1 MYFSIFPLTLY
12 DSTGK
17 NKAATVAPNLLKRVA
32 MRTRAKEN
40 SFMFSKYNISEGET
54 PESLAFDLYDN
65 ANLHWIILLTNG
77 ITDRYYQWPLT
88 YQQFASFIDKKYT
101 NVDAVHHYEINFTS
115 GDTTKVVNVGT
126 SNTDYPSATPITNY
140 EYELAKQEEI
150 RKINLLSSEHVP
162 QFLKEFSKLI

>member
-1 MYFSIFPLTLY
+1 
-12 DSTGK
+12 
-17 NKAATVAPNLLKRVA
+17 
-32 MRTRAKEN
+32 MRL
-40 SFMFSKYNISEGET
+40 
-54 PESLAFDLYDN
+54 SL
-65 ANLHWIILLTNG
+65 I
-77 ITDRYYQWPLT
+77 
-88 YQQFASFIDKKYT
+88 